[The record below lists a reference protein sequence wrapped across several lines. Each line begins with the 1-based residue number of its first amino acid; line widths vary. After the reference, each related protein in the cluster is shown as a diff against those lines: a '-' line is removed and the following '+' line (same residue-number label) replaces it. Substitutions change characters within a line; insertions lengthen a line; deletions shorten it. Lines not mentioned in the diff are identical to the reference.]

1 VSFHKE
7 WWRQK
12 KTLLSIGLSTFETYA
27 GIADCYC
34 NSGENIFGDEDCE
47 NNLVTA

>member
-1 VSFHKE
+1 MVE
-7 WWRQK
+7 TK